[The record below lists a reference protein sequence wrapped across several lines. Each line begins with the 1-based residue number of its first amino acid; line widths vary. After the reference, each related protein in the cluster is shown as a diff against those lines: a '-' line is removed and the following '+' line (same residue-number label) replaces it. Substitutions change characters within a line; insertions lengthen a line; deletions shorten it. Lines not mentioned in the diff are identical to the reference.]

1 MGTAPRVLVTGAG
14 IAGPAAAYW
23 LDKAGF
29 DVTVIERAPTLR
41 PGGQNI
47 DVRGTGREVLSLM
60 GLENAVRER
69 NTGEIGTRFYDQNGT
84 VVSEFG
90 VDEQEGQDGPTAELE
105 ILRGALSQILVDAC
119 PESVRWRFGQSVGA
133 VADTGSGVD
142 ITLSDGRV
150 DSYELLVIAEGV
162 GSHTRDLV
170 FADQSE
176 QRALGM
182 YAAYGTIERAP
193 QDDQW
198 WNFLIAPGSRQV
210 SLRPDDVGTTRAM
223 LNFLA
228 DSPVLEGL
236 GDQEVRAV
244 LREKFSGLGWEV
256 PRILDGFAAADDL
269 YIDYLRQIVCPSW
282 HRGRVVLLGDAAWC
296 VTPVGGGGT
305 SLAITGSYV
314 LAAFL
319 SQSDD
324 VEEALTRYEEWMRPV
339 VEEAQHLPPGVPRIA
354 APRTRTGVKA
364 LQWGTRLA
372 ARPSVRSLVERLTS
386 GPQAVQ
392 DLPTLDRRPDP
403 GRTVSSTGTA

>member
-1 MGTAPRVLVTGAG
+1 MITGVRAGVRGSRPSNRGPDASSSLLTREWSMGTAPRVLVTGAG

-162 GSHTRDLV
+162 GSHTRDLSLPTRV
-170 FADQSE
+170 SSGPSGCTPRTARSSGHH
-176 QRALGM
+176 R
-182 YAAYGTIERAP
+182 TI
-193 QDDQW
+193 
-198 WNFLIAPGSRQV
+198 S
-210 SLRPDDVGTTRAM
+210 
-223 LNFLA
+223 
-228 DSPVLEGL
+228 
-236 GDQEVRAV
+236 
-244 LREKFSGLGWEV
+244 
-256 PRILDGFAAADDL
+256 
-269 YIDYLRQIVCPSW
+269 
-282 HRGRVVLLGDAAWC
+282 
-296 VTPVGGGGT
+296 GGT
-305 SLAITGSYV
+305 S
-314 LAAFL
+314 
-319 SQSDD
+319 
-324 VEEALTRYEEWMRPV
+324 
-339 VEEAQHLPPGVPRIA
+339 
-354 APRTRTGVKA
+354 
-364 LQWGTRLA
+364 
-372 ARPSVRSLVERLTS
+372 
-386 GPQAVQ
+386 
-392 DLPTLDRRPDP
+392 
-403 GRTVSSTGTA
+403 